1 MMSKI
6 HNDAVKNIVSQFEEA
21 GYDVFIHLLN
31 ASDYGVPQDRKR
43 VFYVGFRKDLN
54 IKFNLQPKPYDY
66 KLTFRDAIYD
76 LKDSAIPSLEK
87 NKTNGDNCNFSNHEY
102 FIGSYSPIFMSR
114 NRVRDWDEQ
123 ANI

>member
-1 MMSKI
+1 M
-6 HNDAVKNIVSQFEEA
+6 
-21 GYDVFIHLLN
+21 LN

-66 KLTFRDAIYD
+66 KLTFRDAI
-76 LKDSAIPSLEK
+76 PSLEK

-123 ANI
+123 AFTVQASGRQC

>member
-1 MMSKI
+1 MMAKI
-6 HNDAVKNIVSQFEEA
+6 HNNAVKNIVSQFKEA

-66 KLTFRDAIYD
+66 KLTFRDAIYY
-76 LKDSAIPSLEK
+76 LKDSAILALEK
-87 NKTNGDNCNFSNHEY
+87 IKLMEIIVISQ
-102 FIGSYSPIFMSR
+102 IM
-114 NRVRDWDEQ
+114 
-123 ANI
+123 NIL

>member
-54 IKFNLQPKPYDY
+54 IKFNITGKKSP
-66 KLTFRDAIYD
+66 T
-76 LKDSAIPSLEK
+76 SA
-87 NKTNGDNCNFSNHEY
+87 GGAMNC
-102 FIGSYSPIFMSR
+102 PIVSDIIKS
-114 NRVRDWDEQ
+114 V
-123 ANI
+123 NI